1 MPVRTEKKRYV
12 AFDVRASEDISKDEL
27 QDSLRKTVRSNSLIK
42 DFRIISYNRS
52 KNILIIRC
60 GHRHVETLKKKLNDI
75 KINELSVQNKVLLI
89 SGTLKTL
96 RKKLGFLL
104 S

>member
-1 MPVRTEKKRYV
+1 MPVRTEKKRYI

-27 QDSLRKTVRSNSLIK
+27 KDSLQKTVRSYSPIQNFK
-42 DFRIISYNRS
+42 IISYNRL

-60 GHRHVETLKKKLNDI
+60 GHRDVETLKKTLNDI
-75 KINELSVQNKVLLI
+75 EINELHVQNKVLLV